1 MRARL
6 KSCAVLAAAL
16 LAIPLYYM
24 APASAATQLCGATDT
39 ASVSGGQYIAQNNI
53 WGADTPQCI
62 TVDGTSFTVD
72 SAGHNNA
79 TNGAP
84 AAYPSFYK
92 GCHWGQ
98 CTTNSGLPVR
108 VGDMPS
114 VTSDWSTT
122 QPSSGAYNVSY
133 DLWYDSHPSTTT
145 DPDGAEVMI
154 WLNHRGGVQ
163 PAGSKVASGV
173 QISGAT
179 WDVWYSQM
187 NWNYIAFVR
196 TSGTTSV
203 SGLDLAAFTR
213 DAVSRGY
220 IQNAWYL
227 IGVEAGF
234 ELWQGGAGL
243 ATNSFGVRVGGGTTT
258 PPTTEPPT
266 TPPPSSG
273 DGCSATLRTDNSWN
287 GGFTA
292 TVTVT
297 NDGDA
302 PLSGWSADWTF
313 SGNQR
318 ITNGWNATVTQSG
331 SSVHAVNAGYNGA
344 VPAHGSTSF
353 GFQGTGSAPGSPAIT
368 CAAR

>member
-6 KSCAVLAAAL
+6 KSCAALAAAL
-16 LAIPLYYM
+16 LAIPLYYV
-24 APASAATQLCGATDT
+24 APASAATQMCGATDT
-39 ASVSGGQYIAQNNI
+39 TPVSGGAYIAQNNI

-72 SAGHNNA
+72 SSGHNNA

-84 AAYPSFYK
+84 AAYPSFFK

-98 CTTNSGLPVR
+98 CTSNSGLPVR

-122 QPSSGAYNVSY
+122 QPASGSYNVSY

-163 PAGSKVASGV
+163 PAGTRVASGV

-179 WDVWYSQM
+179 WDVWYSRM

-196 TSGTTSV
+196 TSGTASV
-203 SGLDLAAFTR
+203 NDLDLAAFTR
-213 DAVSRGY
+213 DAVARGY

-243 ATNSFGVRVGGGTTT
+243 ATNSFGVDVGATT

-273 DGCSATLRTDNSWN
+273 EGCSAALRTDNSWS

-313 SGNQR
+313 SGDQR
-318 ITNGWNATVTQSG
+318 VTNGWNATVTQSG

-353 GFQGTGSAPGSPAIT
+353 GFQGTGSAPGAPAVACT
-368 CAAR
+368 AR